1 MIPTPPSTPARPAEA
16 ADLVADP
23 LRFGVGA
30 RVTVAVMSDR
40 YAETI
45 LGVLGSVA
53 TDGLVVQTGDVSTYV
68 GGAEADL
75 LRYVTDLVD
84 AVAATGEHAAV
95 TLHLS
100 RGCPGEVRCALP
112 GGAGPRAV
120 ALPPGRRTGRSGAAE
135 WALYPLA
142 DDVRAGVEPDHMRDI
157 EAAIEL
163 ARGNGT
169 FRGSEHFVTR
179 LEGDVGALVETVVGA
194 WARVG
199 RSVQHVTSH
208 VTFSLNSPTRSRG

>member
-1 MIPTPPSTPARPAEA
+1 MLKYQLAGGFRSHCSRLA
-16 ADLVADP
+16 AGGFSWGSH
-23 LRFGVGA
+23 RTGA
-30 RVTVAVMSDR
+30 R
-40 YAETI
+40 
-45 LGVLGSVA
+45 GS
-53 TDGLVVQTGDVSTYV
+53 
-68 GGAEADL
+68 
-75 LRYVTDLVD
+75 
-84 AVAATGEHAAV
+84 
-95 TLHLS
+95 
-100 RGCPGEVRCALP
+100 

-157 EAAIEL
+157 EAAIGL
-163 ARGNGT
+163 ARANGT